1 MLIVQKYGGSSV
13 ANAERVFNVAKRIMR
28 TRMEGN
34 DVVVVLSAQGK
45 TTDGLI
51 AKAKEIN
58 AKPSR
63 REMDMLLSTGEQ
75 QSVALMAMAISA
87 IGGRAVSLNAAQVGI
102 ETTNTYSNA
111 RFRHINTERIENE
124 LDEGSIVLV
133 TGFQGVNAI
142 GDTTTLGRGGSDTSA
157 VALAAALNADMC
169 EIYTDV
175 EGVYTADPR
184 VVPDAVKL
192 DEISYDEMLEL
203 ASLGAKVLHS
213 RSVEVAKKYNVKLVV
228 RSSMSEAEGTE
239 VKEDVK
245 MERMLVSGVA
255 ADKKVSRISIMGI
268 NDEPGKAFE
277 VFSLMAKEKVSV
289 DIILQSTGADG
300 KQNIS
305 FTIGEDDLDIALK
318 ALEKNKE
325 RLTAREIVHDENTA
339 KLSIV
344 GAGMATNPGVAAMF
358 FEAMYDAGVNIQM
371 ISTSEIKITVLIA
384 KDDVDAAMVAVHD
397 KFKMASVNMRKAADT
412 EE

>member
-111 RFRHINTERIENE
+111 RIRHINTERIENE

-358 FEAMYDAGVNIQM
+358 FEAMYDAGVNLQM

>member
-111 RFRHINTERIENE
+111 RIRHINTERIENE

-397 KFKMASVNMRKAADT
+397 KFKMVSVNMRKAADT

>member
-13 ANAERVFNVAKRIMR
+13 ANAERAFNVAKRIMR

-102 ETTNTYSNA
+102 ETTSTYSNA
-111 RFRHINTERIENE
+111 RIRHINTERIENE